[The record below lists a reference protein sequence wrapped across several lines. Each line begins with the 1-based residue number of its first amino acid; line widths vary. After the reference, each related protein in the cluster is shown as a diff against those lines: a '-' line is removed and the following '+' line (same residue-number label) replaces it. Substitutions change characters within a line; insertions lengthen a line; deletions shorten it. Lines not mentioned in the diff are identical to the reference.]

1 MPYAGM
7 PNIQV
12 RDVPEAVHE
21 ELVRRAGL
29 AGQSLQQFLSA
40 QLATIASTPTLDEV
54 IERIDRR
61 RKGHLPRHEA
71 LAAL

>member
-40 QLATIASTPTLDEV
+40 QLATIASTPRSMRSSNE
-54 IERIDRR
+54 
-61 RKGHLPRHEA
+61 
-71 LAAL
+71 